1 MSEAEDIDALAAE
14 YALGTLPAAERAS
27 VALRA
32 RSEPLLA
39 AAIEAW
45 ERRLAPLAETI
56 APREAPAAV
65 WNGIEA
71 QIDAQCA
78 RAATSSASSAAC
90 AAGRPRRFAASA
102 IAASLLAF
110 VGVREFAQPVADKTL
125 VAVLQKDPQSPA
137 FLVSVDLERRQM
149 TIRAVAAKPEPGKSY
164 ELWLV
169 HDQLKTPRSLGL
181 IGAQPVTVGT
191 DARGICAQRDR
202 GRDACRQPRAA
213 GRLAHRRPYRPR
225 AVVRQAAASSNK
237 SDRLKPGA
245 VAAPYLAHRPAN
257 KGGA

>member
-32 RSEPLLA
+32 RSEAPLA

-56 APREAPAAV
+56 APREVPASV

-71 QIDAQCA
+71 RIDAQMGGGNVVGIE
-78 RAATSSASSAAC
+78 RRLRRWKAAT
-90 AAGRPRRFAASA
+90 FAASA

-110 VGVREFAQPVADKTL
+110 VGVRELARPVADKTL

-169 HDQLKTPRSLGL
+169 HDELKTPRSLGL
-181 IGAQPVTVGT
+181 VGAQPVTVGPT
-191 DARGICAQRDR
+191 LAGYAPNVIEDAT
-202 GRDACRQPRAA
+202 
-213 GRLAHRRPYRPR
+213 LAVSLEPPGGSPTG
-225 AVVRQAAASSNK
+225 APTGPVLWSGKLLQATQ
-237 SDRLKPGA
+237 
-245 VAAPYLAHRPAN
+245 
-257 KGGA
+257 